1 MVRVCNSKTCKLC
14 LLALAVL
21 LLPARMW
28 ATSRAGEMTASD
40 GGQADGRQ
48 DDVKIM
54 STAAAGQAAV
64 IALHT

>member
-1 MVRVCNSKTCKLC
+1 
-14 LLALAVL
+14 
-21 LLPARMW
+21 
-28 ATSRAGEMTASD
+28 MTASD

-64 IALHT
+64 KALHT